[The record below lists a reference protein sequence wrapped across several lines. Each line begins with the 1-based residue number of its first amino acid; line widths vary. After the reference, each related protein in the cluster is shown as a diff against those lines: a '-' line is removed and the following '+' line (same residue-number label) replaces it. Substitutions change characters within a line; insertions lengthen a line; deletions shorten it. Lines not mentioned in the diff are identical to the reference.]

1 MTPGAPDDRFVSDV
15 LARTSGEVCAGARLR
30 LAGHID
36 DPPDPT
42 GRALLDEH
50 LRHCPGCRAVADM
63 LASLR
68 AKLPALAEGDPGPGF
83 AGRVLAATS
92 QRARELRWY
101 DGWLERWQTVSG
113 RPRFAWEA
121 AYGLTLLFV
130 LLVGDPVRAWDRTAG
145 RLERWTLPA
154 FELRLPE
161 APAALAR
168 ADGRG
173 WPRLDTVRDWLD
185 ARAREWDGTR
195 RAPETAPWTR
205 AWTTL
210 TEAASHWGRRALDWL
225 DELVATFRPAHTEPA
240 DAPVR
245 SKDRTETTP

>member
-1 MTPGAPDDRFVSDV
+1 MTPGTPDRRFVSDV
-15 LARTSGEVCAGARLR
+15 LARTSGQVCAGARLR
-30 LAGHID
+30 LAGDID
-36 DPPDPT
+36 DAPDPT

-50 LRHCPGCRAVADM
+50 LQHCPGCRAVADV

-68 AKLPALAEGDPGPGF
+68 AELPALADVDPGPGF

-92 QRARELRWY
+92 RRARERRWY
-101 DGWLERWQTVSG
+101 DGWRDRWQSVAV

-130 LLVGDPVRAWDRTAG
+130 LLVGDPVRAWDKTAG
-145 RLERWTLPA
+145 RLERWTPPA

-168 ADGRG
+168 AEGRV
-173 WPRLDTVRDWLD
+173 WPRFDTARDWLD
-185 ARAREWDGTR
+185 ARARASDGTR
-195 RAPETAPWTR
+195 RDPETAPWMR
-205 AWTTL
+205 VWKTL
-210 TEAASHWGRRALDWL
+210 NDTASHWSRRALDWL
-225 DELVATFRPAHTEPA
+225 DELIAMFRPANTEPA

-245 SKDRTETTP
+245 SRDRTETTP